1 MESQG
6 TCLHHG
12 PSRYPSWKN
21 TVMTLEDSPTSPSRV
36 HGGASFSRTRTNGQA
51 CFRLMDPEG
60 TCSLSGLEKMDF
72 LTLARQ
78 SKTVDPMKVN
88 LGSNSLMRVNVI

>member
-1 MESQG
+1 
-6 TCLHHG
+6 
-12 PSRYPSWKN
+12 
-21 TVMTLEDSPTSPSRV
+21 MTLEDSLASPSHV
-36 HGGASFSRTRTNGQA
+36 HGEASLSRTHANDQA

-60 TCSLSGLEKMDF
+60 TWSLSGLEKMDF

-88 LGSNSLMRVNVI
+88 LGSNLLMKVNVI

>member
-1 MESQG
+1 
-6 TCLHHG
+6 
-12 PSRYPSWKN
+12 
-21 TVMTLEDSPTSPSRV
+21 MTLEDSLTSPSHV
-36 HGGASFSRTRTNGQA
+36 HGGTSFSWTHANDQA

-60 TCSLSGLEKMDF
+60 TWSLSGLEKMDF

-88 LGSNSLMRVNVI
+88 LGSNLLMKVNVI

>member
-1 MESQG
+1 MVG
-6 TCLHHG
+6 HPFHRLA
-12 PSRYPSWKN
+12 N
-21 TVMTLEDSPTSPSRV
+21 D
-36 HGGASFSRTRTNGQA
+36 QA

-60 TCSLSGLEKMDF
+60 TWSLSWLEKMDF

-88 LGSNSLMRVNVI
+88 LGSNLLMKVNVI